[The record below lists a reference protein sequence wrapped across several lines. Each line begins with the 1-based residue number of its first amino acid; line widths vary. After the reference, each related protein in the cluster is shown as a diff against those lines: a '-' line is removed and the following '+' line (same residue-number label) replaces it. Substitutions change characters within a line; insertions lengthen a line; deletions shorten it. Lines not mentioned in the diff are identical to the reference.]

1 MKIQVTT
8 NPYQAQR
15 SSLFSGRN
23 TSTILKKNITIKEG
37 KNYLQDWALQ
47 SGCNNILLE
56 NGDIYD
62 TNNEYIIYSYG
73 EKSFSDDGFFYSLL
87 PNNY

>member
-15 SSLFSGRN
+15 SSLFTGRN
-23 TSTILKKNITIKEG
+23 TTTTLKTNITMKEG
-37 KNYLQDWALQ
+37 KNYLQEWALD
-47 SGCNNILLE
+47 SGCNNTLLD
-56 NGDIYD
+56 NGDVFD
-62 TNNEYIIYSYG
+62 VENEYIVYYHG
-73 EKSFSDDGFFYSLL
+73 DKSFSDDGYFFSLL

>member
-15 SSLFSGRN
+15 SSLFTGR
-23 TSTILKKNITIKEG
+23 SPIAILKVNITMKEG
-37 KNYLQDWALQ
+37 KSYLKEWALD
-47 SGCNNILLE
+47 SGCNNILLD
-56 NGDIYD
+56 NGDVFD
-62 TNNEYIIYSYG
+62 VENEYIVYYHG
-73 EKSFSDDGFFYSLL
+73 DKSFSDDGFFYNLL